1 MVVVVV
7 ENGDVAVVE
16 NGDVVVD
23 DGDDV
28 ESLGLTM
35 TLKFRVVSPTMQ

>member
-23 DGDDV
+23 DGD